1 MKSNGV
7 RSSLWMAATAL
18 LVATPALALDAPT
31 VTLLQSKP
39 SSARV
44 LVTAGPSG
52 APAGFFVDR
61 MEKSEFDALGGWPV
75 EAPAV
80 TRVIGS
86 FTGTPTFN
94 IEGTSPN
101 YRLQSGQ
108 SIEVELGQ
116 LFDETGV
123 GSSNYNEL
131 TPGTQYVI
139 RIRANNVNGEAPS
152 AFTETMVV
160 SSGLLAANCTY
171 TQGYWKNHPENW
183 PVASL
188 TLGTVN
194 YTVAQLLFILGQP
207 AQGNKL
213 TILAHQL
220 IAAKLNLAN
229 GASPV
234 SIATTIANAD
244 ALIGG
249 LVVKPIGNGSLP
261 ASPATGYA
269 NTLDDFNNGLLG
281 PGHCGT
287 VPTTAQTW
295 GHMKAIYRN

>member
-1 MKSNGV
+1 MKSIAL
-7 RSSLWMAATAL
+7 RSSLSL
-18 LVATPALALDAPT
+18 LVATLLASTPAFALDAPT
-31 VTLLQSKP
+31 VSLLQSKP

-61 MEKSEFDALGGWPV
+61 MTKVEYDEVGGWP
-75 EAPAV
+75 ANAV
-80 TRVIGS
+80 SRVIGS

-94 IEGTSPN
+94 VEGTSPN
-101 YRLQSGQ
+101 YRLQAGQ

-123 GSSNYNEL
+123 GANDYREL
-131 TPGTQYVI
+131 EPATEYVI
-139 RIRANNVNGEAPS
+139 RVRANNVSGEAPS
-152 AFTETMVV
+152 EFSQTMVV
-160 SSGLLAANCTY
+160 SSSVLAANCTY
-171 TQGYWKNHPENW
+171 TQGYWKNHPEAW
-183 PVASL
+183 PVTSL

-194 YTVAQLLFILGQP
+194 YTMAQLMMIFGQP

-229 GASPV
+229 GASP
-234 SIATTIANAD
+234 SGIATTIADAD
-244 ALIGG
+244 ALIGA
-249 LVVKPIGNGSLP
+249 LVVKPIGSGNLP
-261 ASPATGYA
+261 TSPATAYA
-269 NTLDDFNNGLLG
+269 NTLDDWNNGLLG

-287 VPTTAQTW
+287 VPVSEQTW
-295 GHMKAIYRN
+295 GSVKSIYRR